1 MHCKLLNRGVGM
13 AGLLLLGLSA
23 CGGGG
28 GGGDTSNVA
37 PAPWPTTIETPV
49 QTDDGWE
56 TASLAEVGINT
67 QAMVAAMTQI
77 GRGTYNELHSLLI
90 VKDGKLVL
98 EEYGSGRMYDYDYGR
113 PDHLGPVINF
123 DRDRLH
129 IVHSVSKSYMSTLI
143 GIAIQEGYIPSEDAS
158 LLSFFPEHADAAQ
171 SGKDDILL
179 KHVMS
184 MSSGLQ
190 WNEWDVGTMD
200 FENNDNFRFQL
211 AWDPPGYFFDKTL
224 LHEPGTSFYYNTAG
238 FQMMGE
244 VLRRAT
250 AMPVDRFAA
259 QYLFAPLGVTHFAWP
274 QFEHG
279 QVYLVGDLFLKPRD
293 MAKFG
298 QLLLQG
304 GLWNGQQV
312 VPAGWFE
319 KATAESISMAHNG
332 YKGYQGYGLHWWRK
346 TFNIGGQAIE
356 GIHADGFAGQA
367 IMVFPSLNLVVVVT
381 GGNYNRAEL
390 EHALVAEHVLP
401 AVIG

>member
-1 MHCKLLNRGVGM
+1 MRCKLLNRGVGV
-13 AGLLLLGLSA
+13 AWLLLLGLSA

-28 GGGDTSNVA
+28 GGDTSNVV
-37 PAPWPTTIETPV
+37 PAPLPATIATPV

-90 VKDGKLVL
+90 VKDGRLVL

-113 PDHLGPVINF
+113 PDHLGPIINF

-190 WNEWDVGTMD
+190 WNEWDVGAMD
-200 FENNDNFRFQL
+200 FENSDNFRFQFAL
-211 AWDPPGYFFDKTL
+211 DPPGYFFGKPL

-250 AMPVDRFAA
+250 AMPVDQFAA

-298 QLLLQG
+298 QLVLQG

-319 KATAESISMAHNG
+319 MATAESISVAHTG

-356 GIHADGFAGQA
+356 GIHADGLAGQA

-381 GGNYNRAEL
+381 SGNYNRAEL